1 MSVLKLSG
9 IQKLLDV
16 KTMIIQ
22 CIYTNFAFKKGVTY
36 FKHLS
41 RKFYVG
47 FLKSK
52 LILLHNTYI

>member
-22 CIYTNFAFKKGVTY
+22 CIYTNFAFKKDATS
-36 FKHLS
+36 FKHPS
-41 RKFYVG
+41 HKFYVG

-52 LILLHNTYI
+52 LLLLYNTYI